1 LESEYLSD
9 AFGSRISVKDG
20 AHKHSASP
28 LGHTEMLRVKSAPAD
43 QIPALGQRVE
53 DDSEI
58 PAAVAGVEPLDV
70 LHKDGAGSKSVSDSH
85 ELVEEAAALP
95 CESGALPCDGE
106 VLAGEASAEEIKAI
120 ISFAPPLP
128 PTLARLTFGRSTF
141 SMQAPVS
148 LVRKCHV
155 SHVVIDVDA
164 GEPGGKDCAAV
175 GVNLGEEE
183 VSEPGPCKADVHSS
197 DA

>member
-1 LESEYLSD
+1 MESEYLSD

-20 AHKHSASP
+20 AHKHSPSP

-53 DDSEI
+53 NDSEI

-85 ELVEEAAALP
+85 ELVEEAAALS
-95 CESGALPCDGE
+95 CESGPLPCDGE
-106 VLAGEASAEEIKAI
+106 VLAGEAPAEEVKTM
-120 ISFAPPLP
+120 FGLGTPPAPL
-128 PTLARLTFGRSTF
+128 LLSVGLTCPSVRCLEST
-141 SMQAPVS
+141 SD
-148 LVRKCHV
+148 V

-164 GEPGGKDCAAV
+164 GEPGGENCAAV

-183 VSEPGPCKADVHSS
+183 VSEPGPCKANVHSS